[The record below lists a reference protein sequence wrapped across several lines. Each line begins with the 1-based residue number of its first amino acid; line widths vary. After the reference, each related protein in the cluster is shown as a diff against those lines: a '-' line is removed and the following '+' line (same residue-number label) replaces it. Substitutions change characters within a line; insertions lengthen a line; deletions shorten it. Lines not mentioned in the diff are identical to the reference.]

1 MSNFLKII
9 QEATPDTDSPSNNGG
24 ELTSPPNTPVKKGGL
39 LQKVAAGAAK
49 ATAVIKKGEQISQ
62 GNWDIAAAL
71 QSILDRQLDSS
82 TNKLG
87 KFGKD
92 GFKKIK
98 LGTDII
104 EKINKHGAT
113 TSDTLDTLGDS
124 EVQTN
129 ESFNSMFLQKINEAV
144 AVLDRNDGGGFKNIE
159 QMAGDDKGKS
169 KSQRVWDV
177 LKEVLSL
184 DTKAKLTDPDTGKK
198 VVDRRIIW
206 ITKGVPGFLKIVK
219 EIYPDIPFTYE
230 GHDIKT
236 GLSGAAT
243 EQEEE
248 FNFTDTTK
256 QEWIESLGEEKV
268 KDIVKGLVDIYPGD
282 NIKFEELTSE
292 DEPEGAPED
301 EPSLED
307 EPISEIT
314 EDIAI
319 FELTKPTGFGQQG
332 TQYTLK
338 PLTPEI
344 DNMLQQKDIKYLTYL
359 NQTPQN
365 EFKVPESN
373 KGIIYAYDN
382 NNEVINSITT
392 EPASFQWNGQEKLYT
407 ISSKNDQ
414 LMGVNY
420 SEGQFPI
427 KDTDAAFI
435 DPSGKYLIYKDRETD
450 NLIKWSIVSQK
461 SADGIYIVNKNK
473 PMPITDKD
481 RNNMLKADGSTPSKD
496 IISKLKIG
504 DVVAVTL
511 ASDNDNSA
519 RIVTIV
525 SNDDKALTVNDHNK
539 PKSSNY
545 SMTKDNIKDI
555 AYFKK

>member
-9 QEATPDTDSPSNNGG
+9 KEATPDTDSQVNSKAD
-24 ELTSPPNTPVKKGGL
+24 TPAKKSGF
-39 LQKVAAGAAK
+39 LQKAAAAGAK
-49 ATAVIKKGEQISQ
+49 VTAGIKQIEKIGTGQ
-62 GNWDIAAAL
+62 WNVADAL

-159 QMAGDDKGKS
+159 QMAGDEKGKS

-219 EIYPDIPFTYE
+219 GIYPDIPFTYE

-236 GLSGAAT
+236 GISGAAT

-292 DEPEGAPED
+292 DEPELTPKDEPED

-338 PLTPEI
+338 PLTPEL
-344 DNMLQQKDIKYLTYL
+344 DNMLKRKDIKYLTYL

-473 PMPITDKD
+473 PIPITDKD

-496 IISKLKIG
+496 IISNLKIG

>member
-1 MSNFLKII
+1 M
-9 QEATPDTDSPSNNGG
+9 
-24 ELTSPPNTPVKKGGL
+24 
-39 LQKVAAGAAK
+39 
-49 ATAVIKKGEQISQ
+49 
-62 GNWDIAAAL
+62 
-71 QSILDRQLDSS
+71 
-82 TNKLG
+82 
-87 KFGKD
+87 
-92 GFKKIK
+92 
-98 LGTDII
+98 
-104 EKINKHGAT
+104 
-113 TSDTLDTLGDS
+113 
-124 EVQTN
+124 
-129 ESFNSMFLQKINEAV
+129 
-144 AVLDRNDGGGFKNIE
+144 
-159 QMAGDDKGKS
+159 
-169 KSQRVWDV
+169 
-177 LKEVLSL
+177 
-184 DTKAKLTDPDTGKK
+184 
-198 VVDRRIIW
+198 
-206 ITKGVPGFLKIVK
+206 
-219 EIYPDIPFTYE
+219 
-230 GHDIKT
+230 
-236 GLSGAAT
+236 
-243 EQEEE
+243 
-248 FNFTDTTK
+248 
-256 QEWIESLGEEKV
+256 
-268 KDIVKGLVDIYPGD
+268 
-282 NIKFEELTSE
+282 
-292 DEPEGAPED
+292 
-301 EPSLED
+301 
-307 EPISEIT
+307 
-314 EDIAI
+314 
-319 FELTKPTGFGQQG
+319 TKPTGFGQQG

-338 PLTPEI
+338 PLTPEL
-344 DNMLQQKDIKYLTYL
+344 DNMLKRKDIKYLTYL

-473 PMPITDKD
+473 PIPITDKD

-496 IISKLKIG
+496 IISNLKIG

>member
-9 QEATPDTDSPSNNGG
+9 QEATPDTDSPSNNEG

-62 GNWDIAAAL
+62 GNWNIADAL

-159 QMAGDDKGKS
+159 QMAGDEKGKS

-177 LKEVLSL
+177 LKGVLSL

-236 GLSGAAT
+236 GISGAAT

-292 DEPEGAPED
+292 DEPED

-481 RNNMLKADGSTPSKD
+481 KNNMLKADGSTPSKD
-496 IISKLKIG
+496 IISKLKVG

-525 SNDDKALTVNDHNK
+525 SINDKALTVNDHNK
-539 PKSSNY
+539 PKSSDY